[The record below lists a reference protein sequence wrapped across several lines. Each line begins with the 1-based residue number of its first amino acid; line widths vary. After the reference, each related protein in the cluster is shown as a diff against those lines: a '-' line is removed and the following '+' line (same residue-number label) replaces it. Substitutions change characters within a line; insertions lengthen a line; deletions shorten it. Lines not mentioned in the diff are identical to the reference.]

1 MNLTLVFR
9 SQLRLFETSNHN
21 EKYIVKLRYASS
33 KIVFE
38 NQRKHLIAREKYE
51 NFRFPSASRKFR
63 KKNENYAKKHE
74 NFVKKCENFAKR
86 MEIMQKKEKY
96 RFFKNKCKIKTFIKV
111 KEEKFFI

>member
-51 NFRFPSASRKFR
+51 NFRFPSAMRKFR
-63 KKNENYAKKHE
+63 KKNENYAKKTKILR
-74 NFVKKCENFAKR
+74 KK
-86 MEIMQKKEKY
+86 
-96 RFFKNKCKIKTFIKV
+96 
-111 KEEKFFI
+111 